1 MPSYHDLVVRCG
13 EKEYK
18 ITDSFSYVLT
28 CTRVGGWCFWHKWNG
43 QSELLGGEHEKEPF
57 SVWVGDR
64 VIVDNADRTKRGE

>member
-1 MPSYHDLVVRCG
+1 MSSYHDIVVRCG

-28 CTRVGGWCFWHKWNG
+28 CARRGGWCFWHKWNG

-57 SVWVGDR
+57 SVRVSDT
-64 VIVDNADRTKRGE
+64 VIVDSPGYPGEGE